1 LEREQLFGFGIAQKK
16 ARDMRGRFGLA
27 LALADYVRPAKRVAR
42 LGAAI
47 CGERFRAMLCNWRS
61 MRHDFILGLGA
72 FDCAA
77 RRSARFGLVFCIVYS
92 LRCGGGIA
100 SDRARHARPT
110 SSNT

>member
-1 LEREQLFGFGIAQKK
+1 LKRAQLFGFGIAQKK

-47 CGERFRAMLCNWRS
+47 CGERFRAMLCNWHFTL
-61 MRHDFILGLGA
+61 RHDFILGLGA

-77 RRSARFGLVFCIVYS
+77 RRSARFGLVSIIQ
-92 LRCGGGIA
+92 L
-100 SDRARHARPT
+100 P
-110 SSNT
+110 